1 MAKTTWPSPFLLML
15 PGLCPEPLLAL
26 HLASPWIVL
35 LELAWFLPL
44 SMVCPAHLC
53 TSPSLNGNLSIVCI
67 SSLLAPDHMSLTLA
81 DSSSCFLLPPGKTI
95 PCWQYHTRGWLQQP
109 LLQTPSSMALPVPGH
124 FALASSIVCFSF
136 RTLKA
141 FLHISLQTKHH
152 ECVLNTPHITHRS
165 LRLISPQT
173 PSFYNDHL
181 WINCLTPEARH
192 TLFSPLVRFYRVL
205 YLVIL
210 CPTYHSY

>member
-1 MAKTTWPSPFLLML
+1 MTSLYPGDGLSFFFPLWPRERSTLIILFRNYLRGAEGPQFTKWHNLDCNLADQLCSQMAKKTWPSPFLLML

-81 DSSSCFLLPPGKTI
+81 DSSSCFFLPPGTTLLTI
-95 PCWQYHTRGWLQQP
+95 PHTWV
-109 LLQTPSSMALPVPGH
+109 TST
-124 FALASSIVCFSF
+124 ASSPDPFFHGSACTWPFCSCQ
-136 RTLKA
+136 LY
-141 FLHISLQTKHH
+141 S
-152 ECVLNTPHITHRS
+152 
-165 LRLISPQT
+165 RL
-173 PSFYNDHL
+173 
-181 WINCLTPEARH
+181 
-192 TLFSPLVRFYRVL
+192 
-205 YLVIL
+205 
-210 CPTYHSY
+210 